1 MYTNYVPGL
10 VSLGVSLATNTIAVV
25 LIGVKA
31 WYVVYMGARM
41 ALQLLNSVRKHR
53 RMLKEQLG
61 IKRNTR
67 TMKILALLVES
78 GGVYSMFWAS
88 TFHSVP
94 LEPWSDQAII
104 ACGARY
110 ELDRIPVSQ

>member
-31 WYVVYMGARM
+31 WYVVYTSASI
-41 ALQLLNSVRKHR
+41 ALQLLSSVRKHR

-88 TFHSVP
+88 TFHAV
-94 LEPWSDQAII
+94 
-104 ACGARY
+104 
-110 ELDRIPVSQ
+110 